1 MTFLGAMVNN
11 GPIPTLEAMIRFTS
25 ARHKLIVNNIANHD
39 TPHFRAKDLDAAAF
53 GKSLAREV
61 ESRAMRGPLQI
72 EESAGVRRVGG
83 RFEFLSIE
91 RPGGMP
97 LRHDGNNVSLESENV
112 LLAKN
117 AMTARTMMR
126 LLARKYRM
134 LKSAVSGRVR

>member
-1 MTFLGAMVNN
+1 MSFLGGMVNN

-25 ARHKLIVNNIANHD
+25 TRHKLIVNNIANHD
-39 TPHFRAKDLDAAAF
+39 TPHFRAMDLDAAAF

-61 ESRAMRGPLQI
+61 DRRAMRGPLQI
-72 EESAGVRRVGG
+72 EDSTNVRRVGG
-83 RFEFLSIE
+83 RLQFKSIE
-91 RPGGMP
+91 RPGAMP
-97 LRHDGNNVSLESENV
+97 LRHDGNNVSIESENV

-126 LLARKYRM
+126 LLGRKYRM